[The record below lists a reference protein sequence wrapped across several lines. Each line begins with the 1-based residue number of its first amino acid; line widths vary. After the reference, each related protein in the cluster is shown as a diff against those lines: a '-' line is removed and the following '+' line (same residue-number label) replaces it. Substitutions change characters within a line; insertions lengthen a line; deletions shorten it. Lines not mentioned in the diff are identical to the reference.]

1 MGSASSLQKRRA
13 PPKEDFTSDGVV
25 LSTTPY
31 GDRDIVARI
40 LTETHGKVSCFA
52 ASARTSAKKFPGG
65 LEVFDTGRFTL
76 GVSSGA
82 LRRLIN
88 FERTR
93 SEGVALR
100 ENLDA
105 MAIGCCVCEC
115 FDLLTHEDDQN
126 ANGPE
131 TFEVLNL
138 ALRAIKEGPAPRH
151 LLKTC
156 YVSLAVLAEMAGIF
170 ERGDQEPSSHA
181 LRRLLDA
188 IQSFAGR
195 EIKSRSAVESV
206 MKTLRP
212 TST

>member
-13 PPKEDFTSDGVV
+13 PPKEDFSSSGIV
-25 LSTTPY
+25 LNTTPY
-31 GDRDIVARI
+31 GDRDLIARI

-52 ASARTSAKKFPGG
+52 GSARTNSKKFPGG

-76 GVSSGA
+76 GLSSGE
-82 LRRLIN
+82 LRRLMS

-105 MAIGCCVCEC
+105 MAIGCCICEC
-115 FDLLTHEDDQN
+115 FDLLTHEDEQST
-126 ANGPE
+126 NGPE
-131 TFEVLNL
+131 LFEVLNL
-138 ALRAIKEGPAPRH
+138 ALRAIREDPTPRH

-156 YVSLAVLAEMAGIF
+156 YVSIALLAEMAGIF
-170 ERGDQEPSSHA
+170 DRGDQEASSHA

-188 IQSFAGR
+188 IQAFTGR
-195 EIKSRSAVESV
+195 EVKSRAMVESV
-206 MKTLRP
+206 MVTLRK
-212 TST
+212 T